1 MPQEMPQKSIL
12 ITGCSSGI
20 GYDAAHTL
28 QQRGWRVFATCRQ
41 EADCERL
48 RGEALESFRLDY
60 EDEASIRAAV
70 AETLTRTGGTLDA
83 LFNNGAYA
91 IPALTQDYPRD
102 ALRAIFEANLFGY
115 FDLTNQLLPVMF
127 DQGHGRIVNCSSVLG
142 LTAVRGRGAYN
153 GTKFALEGLTDTL
166 RMELRGQPVEVILI
180 EPGPIT
186 TDIRKKAQPNFEKW
200 IDWQNS
206 RGRSFYEKSLMP
218 RLYAEAGAPDLGELP
233 PSAVTRKLIHA
244 LESRRPRPRYYV
256 TTWTYAAGMLKRF
269 LSTRAL
275 DWLYSRV

>member
-1 MPQEMPQKSIL
+1 MPQEIPQKSIL

-28 QQRGWRVFATCRQ
+28 QKRGWRVFATCRQ

-48 RGEALESFRLDY
+48 RGEGLESFRLDY
-60 EDEASIRAAV
+60 EDEASIKQAV
-70 AETLTRTGGTLDA
+70 TETLSRTGGTLEA

-115 FDLTNQLLPVMF
+115 FDLINQLLPVMF

-142 LTAVRGRGAYN
+142 LTAMRGRGAYN

-166 RMELRGQPVEVILI
+166 RMELRGQPIHISLI

-200 IDWQNS
+200 IDWKNS

-218 RLYAEAGAPDLGELP
+218 RLYAKAGRPDLGELP
-233 PSAVTRKLIHA
+233 PSAVTKKLIHA
-244 LESRRPRPRYYV
+244 LESPRPRPRYYV
-256 TTWTYAAGMLKRF
+256 TTWTYAAGMLKRL

-275 DWLYSRV
+275 DWLFARA

>member
-1 MPQEMPQKSIL
+1 MPQKMPQKSIL

-28 QQRGWRVFATCRQ
+28 QKRGWRVFATCRKQ
-41 EADCERL
+41 ADCERL
-48 RGEALESFRLDY
+48 RGEGLESFLLDY
-60 EDEASIRAAV
+60 EDEASIASAL
-70 AETLTRTGGTLDA
+70 AEALDRTGGTLDA

-115 FDLTNQLLPVMF
+115 FDLINRVMPVMF

-142 LTAVRGRGAYN
+142 LTAMRGRGAYN

-166 RMELRGQPVEVILI
+166 RMELRGQPIHISLI

-200 IDWQNS
+200 IDWKNS
-206 RGRSFYEKSLMP
+206 RGRGFYEKSLMP
-218 RLYAEAGAPDLGELP
+218 RLYAEKGAPDLGELP

-275 DWLYSRV
+275 DWLYSRA

>member
-1 MPQEMPQKSIL
+1 MTNKSIL

-28 QQRGWRVFATCRQ
+28 AKRGWRVFATCRA
-41 EADCERL
+41 EADCDRL
-48 RGEALESFRLDY
+48 RGEGLESFVLDY
-60 EDEASIRAAV
+60 EDEASVKSAL
-70 AETLTRTGGTLDA
+70 AEALSRTGGTLDA

-115 FDLTNQLLPVMF
+115 FDLTNQVLPVMF
-127 DQGHGRIVNCSSVLG
+127 EQGHGRIINCSSVLG

-153 GTKFALEGLTDTL
+153 GTKFALEGMTDTM
-166 RMELRGQPVEVILI
+166 RMELRGQPIHVSLI

-186 TDIRKKAQPNFEKW
+186 TDIRRKAQPNFEKW
-200 IDWQNS
+200 IDWKAS
-206 RGRSFYEKSLMP
+206 RGRKFYETSLMP
-218 RLYAEAGAPDLGELP
+218 RLYKEQTKPDMGELP
-233 PSAVTRKLIHA
+233 PSAVTKKVVHA
-244 LESRRPRPRYYV
+244 LEASRPRPRYYV
-256 TTWTYAAGMLKRF
+256 TTWTYGAGMLRRV

-275 DWLYSRV
+275 DWLLSRA